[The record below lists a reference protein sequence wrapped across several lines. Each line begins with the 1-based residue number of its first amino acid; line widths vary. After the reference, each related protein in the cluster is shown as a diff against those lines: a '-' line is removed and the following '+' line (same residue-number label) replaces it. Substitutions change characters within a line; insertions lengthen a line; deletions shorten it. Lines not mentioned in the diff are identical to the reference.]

1 MLVRDEDVEVLHGF
15 DTPEQAKAYLTSHL
29 FNSHVVSALKPL
41 LDAEP
46 DVRIYQAAA

>member
-1 MLVRDEDVEVLHGF
+1 LLVRDEDVEVLHGF
-15 DTPEQAKAYLTSHL
+15 DTAEQANAYIRSHL
-29 FNSHVVSALKPL
+29 FTSHVVGALKPL